1 MEEKSRFRG
10 KTWDEI
16 TKMSLNEFSQLINSR
31 ARRSL
36 KRGFTESQKKFLEQV
51 KRFKAGKRKKPVR
64 TQCRDI
70 VITPDLV
77 DMVIH
82 IHNGKQFT
90 PVKITLEMLG
100 KYLGEFTLNRGSV
113 KHSAPGIGATRSSAH
128 QAKK

>member
-1 MEEKSRFRG
+1 MEEKFKFRG
-10 KTWDEI
+10 KVWDEI
-16 TKMSLNEFSQLINSR
+16 TKMSVNEVSQLVNAR

-36 KRGFTESQKKFLEQV
+36 KRGFTESKKRFLEQV

-70 VITPDLV
+70 IITPDLV

-82 IHNGKQFT
+82 VHNGKVFT
-90 PVKITLEMLG
+90 PVKITMEMLG
-100 KYLGEFTLNRGSV
+100 KYLGEFTMNRSSV